1 MGGGGRTGVITVLV
15 RPGSLVQ
22 GATVTL
28 EPEEEHHLAVRRAA
42 PDAPIRL
49 LDGAG
54 TRADGRLALK
64 GRLVMVEVERVE
76 REAAP
81 APTVLAVG
89 AGDRDRFGLVVEQAA
104 QLGATRIVPLVTT
117 LTVSVA
123 TRLRETHLERVRRRA
138 RDAIKQC
145 GSAWAPA
152 VEDPVELAEF
162 LARERSGPAWLAD
175 AGGVKAAAIG
185 PSEPITIAVGPEGG
199 FTPEE
204 RSAFGAAGWI
214 PVRFGPYLLRF
225 ETAALAALTVAWH
238 SRQRDQNG

>member
-1 MGGGGRTGVITVLV
+1 MGGGGRTRVITVLV

-42 PDAPIRL
+42 PDTPVRL
-49 LDGAG
+49 LDGEG
-54 TRADGRLALK
+54 TRADGRLAQK
-64 GRLVMVEVERVE
+64 GRQVTVLVERVG
-76 REAAP
+76 RETAP

-145 GSAWAPA
+145 DAAWAPA
-152 VEDPVELAEF
+152 VEDPVPVSEF
-162 LARERSGPAWLAD
+162 LARERSGLAWLAD
-175 AGGVKAAAIG
+175 AEGARAGAIG
-185 PSEPITIAVGPEGG
+185 PTDPITIAVGPEGG
-199 FTPEE
+199 FTPDE
-204 RSAFGAAGWI
+204 RAAFGAAGWI
-214 PVRFGPYLLRF
+214 PVRLGPHLLRF
-225 ETAALAALTVAWH
+225 ETAALAALTVAWY
-238 SRQRDQNG
+238 SRQRDGHG